1 MCDSEILY
9 DRCRSTRTTSAAVK
23 IVAVVLSGQVALNK
37 QECRPTARS
46 RANRQP
52 AIALLLKRVALIT
65 CYNLDGFNY
74 WLDQQKQHYAGSSNF
89 FFSLFAFVARGP
101 QQSHPSA
108 VFFLL
113 SVCVLRSLHIQAKFI
128 ETLINSH
135 FIRCT
140 YLNPLSSSIPFM
152 PFAGADSSFFIFPLS
167 YDGFSLSLSSIVY
180 GHGKCHSI
188 YSIWSEDLLKK
199 CQSEHLP
206 CRFRQILIRWSGTQW
221 LTMDFPCW
229 SANRLEH
236 IRPFWSQDLRLN
248 LVGCGIYG
256 KIK

>member
-37 QECRPTARS
+37 QGCRPTARS

-113 SVCVLRSLHIQAKFI
+113 CVCASVTS
-128 ETLINSH
+128 
-135 FIRCT
+135 
-140 YLNPLSSSIPFM
+140 YLSEVYRDFNKQPFHSM
-152 PFAGADSSFFIFPLS
+152 YLLESFVIF
-167 YDGFSLSLSSIVY
+167 DTV
-180 GHGKCHSI
+180 HAVCR
-188 YSIWSEDLLKK
+188 
-199 CQSEHLP
+199 
-206 CRFRQILIRWSGTQW
+206 CRFILFYI
-221 LTMDFPCW
+221 
-229 SANRLEH
+229 SAVVRRVFLVFVVDRLW
-236 IRPFWSQDLRLN
+236 P
-248 LVGCGIYG
+248 
-256 KIK
+256 